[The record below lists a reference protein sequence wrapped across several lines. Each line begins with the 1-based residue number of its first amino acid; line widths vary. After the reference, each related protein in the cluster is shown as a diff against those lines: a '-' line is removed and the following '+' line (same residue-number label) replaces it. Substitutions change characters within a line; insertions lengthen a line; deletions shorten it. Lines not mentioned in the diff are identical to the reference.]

1 MDVRR
6 IGTTTDLLG
15 ESCVWSTSE
24 QALYWVDIRQP
35 ALRRLNYSDGR
46 VDTFEMPE
54 LAGAVCL
61 REGGGVMM
69 ALQDSIAHF
78 DPVTSSLEKVAR
90 ALDTF
95 PDIRFNDS
103 RVDRQGRFWAG
114 TMDDVARGAVG
125 TLYRLDS
132 GHRMTAVLHPIVISN
147 SLAFSPDN
155 RTMYFSDTV
164 SHEIWAYDFDSVS
177 GTPSNRRV
185 FATVPAPATPDG
197 STVDAEGYLWNA
209 EWDGARVVRYAP
221 DGQIDRIIP
230 MPVQRP
236 TCCTFGGRDMTT
248 LFVTTASL
256 RLNAVERAAQPMAGG
271 LLALEVGV
279 KGVADPAYRP

>member
-1 MDVRR
+1 MDITR

-15 ESCVWSTSE
+15 ESCVWSASE
-24 QALYWVDIRQP
+24 QALYWVDIREP
-35 ALRRLNYSDGR
+35 SLRRLNYSDRR
-46 VDTFEMPE
+46 VDTFKMPE

-61 REGGGVMM
+61 REGGGVMV
-69 ALQDSIAHF
+69 ALEDSIAHF

-90 ALDTF
+90 APDTF
-95 PDIRFNDS
+95 PNIRFNDS
-103 RVDRQGRFWAG
+103 RVDPQGRFWAG
-114 TMDDVARGAVG
+114 TMDDIARGPTG

-132 GHRMTAVLHPIVISN
+132 GYRMTAVLHPVIISN
-147 SLAFSPDN
+147 SLAFSPDS

-164 SHEIWAYDFDSVS
+164 SREIWAYDFDSEA
-177 GTPSNRRV
+177 GLPSNRRV
-185 FATVPAPATPDG
+185 FATVPAPGTPDG

-209 EWDGARVVRYAP
+209 EFDGARVVRYAP
-221 DGQIDRIIP
+221 DGQVDRIIQ
-230 MPVQRP
+230 MPVLRP
-236 TCCTFGGRDMTT
+236 TCCTFGGPDLTT

-256 RLNAVERAAQPMAGG
+256 RLSAAELAAQPLAGG

>member
-1 MDVRR
+1 MEVRR
-6 IGTTTDLLG
+6 IGTATDLLG
-15 ESCVWSTSE
+15 ESCVWSACE

-46 VDTFEMPE
+46 IDTFEMPE
-54 LAGAVCL
+54 MTGAVGL
-61 REGGGVMM
+61 REGGGVML
-69 ALQDSIAHF
+69 ALQESIAHF
-78 DPVTSSLEKVAR
+78 DPLTSSLERVAY
-90 ALDTF
+90 ASDTF
-95 PDIRFNDS
+95 PNIRFNDS
-103 RVDRQGRFWAG
+103 RVDPQGRFWAG
-114 TMDDVARGAVG
+114 TMDDVLRGPVG

-132 GHRMTAVLHPIVISN
+132 GHRITAVLHPIIISN
-147 SLAFSPDN
+147 SLAFSPDG

-164 SHEIWAYDFDSVS
+164 SREILAYDLDSA

-221 DGQIDRIIP
+221 DGQVDRIIP
-230 MPVQRP
+230 MPVRHP
-236 TCCTFGGRDMTT
+236 TCCTFGGPDLTT

-256 RLNAVERAAQPMAGG
+256 RLSAVESAAQPMAGG
-271 LLALEVGV
+271 LLAIEVGI
-279 KGVADPAYRP
+279 KGVADPAYRA

>member
-1 MDVRR
+1 MEVRR

-15 ESCVWSTSE
+15 ESCVWSTRE

-46 VDTFEMPE
+46 IDTFDMPE
-54 LAGAVCL
+54 LTGAVCL
-61 REGGGVMM
+61 REGGGVMVAM
-69 ALQDSIAHF
+69 QDSIAHF
-78 DPVTSSLEKVAR
+78 DPATSSLERVAR
-90 ALDTF
+90 APDTF
-95 PDIRFNDS
+95 PNIRFNDS
-103 RVDRQGRFWAG
+103 RVDPQGRFWAG
-114 TMDDVARGAVG
+114 TMDDVARGEVG

-147 SLAFSPDN
+147 SLAFSPDS

-164 SHEIWAYDFDSVS
+164 SREIWAYDYDPVA
-177 GTPSNRRV
+177 GMPSNRRV

-209 EWDGARVVRYAP
+209 EYDGARVVRYAP
-221 DGQIDRIIP
+221 DGQVDRVIP

-236 TCCTFGGRDMTT
+236 TCCTFGGPDLTT
-248 LFVTTASL
+248 LFVTTAGQ
-256 RLNAVERAAQPMAGG
+256 RLNAAERAAQPMAGG
-271 LLALEVGV
+271 LLSLEVGI

>member
-1 MDVRR
+1 MEVRR

-54 LAGAVCL
+54 LVGAVCL
-61 REGGGVMM
+61 REGGGVMVAM
-69 ALQDSIAHF
+69 QDSIAHF
-78 DPVTSSLEKVAR
+78 DPATSSLERVAR

-95 PDIRFNDS
+95 PNIRFNDS
-103 RVDRQGRFWAG
+103 RVDPQGRFWAG
-114 TMDDVARGAVG
+114 TMDDVARGEVG

-132 GHRMTAVLHPIVISN
+132 GHRMTAVLHPIIISN
-147 SLAFSPDN
+147 SLAFSPDS

-164 SHEIWAYDFDSVS
+164 SREIWAYDFDSVS
-177 GTPSNRRV
+177 GIPSNRRV
-185 FATVPAPATPDG
+185 FANVPAPGTPDG

-209 EWDGARVVRYAP
+209 EWDGARMVRYAP
-221 DGQIDRIIP
+221 DGRVDRIIP
-230 MPVQRP
+230 MPVRHP
-236 TCCTFGGRDMTT
+236 TCCTFGGPDLTT

-256 RLNAVERAAQPMAGG
+256 RLSDVERAAQPMAGG
-271 LLALEVGV
+271 LLALEVGI
-279 KGVADPAYRP
+279 KGVADPAFRP